1 MSGPVRCVMQRNDSK
16 RNTSVPRRSK
26 WLKKNCTGE
35 EWSATKTPLV
45 DKIIII
51 TAGPQVIRHHKSKVQ
66 RFACL
71 FVLGASWWRNFRSV
85 CNRSLGFLCSG
96 ALFFAGPRCNAALL
110 CRYPFFC
117 WLESN
122 GTPQCA
128 EDLEV
133 EAAEEKPQVLF
144 LRPGFIACHAICHA
158 RHCVVWKCTNIE

>member
-1 MSGPVRCVMQRNDSK
+1 MQQK
-16 RNTSVPRRSK
+16 HP
-26 WLKKNCTGE
+26 WM
-35 EWSATKTPLV
+35 

-96 ALFFAGPRCNAALL
+96 ALFFLL
-110 CRYPFFC
+110 VQGVMQRYFVVPSFFC

-128 EDLEV
+128 EDSV
-133 EAAEEKPQVLF
+133 EAAKRCHKCYSYDRDSLPATPFVM
-144 LRPGFIACHAICHA
+144 PGI
-158 RHCVVWKCTNIE
+158 VWCGSALTSNSVSFVSC